1 MQTVTFTCLHCNN
14 LMAVSTEFLGQHVR
28 CPTCNQIVQ
37 APAVAPA
44 PIAAT
49 PSVVPPF
56 EELSIESPRQ
66 ETHESIFGETHDEDL
81 FGTPPPKIEI
91 PPDMPTATPSANG
104 SSHTQFADYPPPSQP
119 AAPAGVDANTGFAN
133 PLVDNPPAAIAET
146 TEMPTIRGGNPFED
160 APAASAPSQA
170 TADPFFS
177 DAGAETSS
185 APAPPATENWAAEE
199 PAQKDSLPR
208 QQLTVRQPHDT
219 LETQKSHKMFLM
231 ILLPYAVIMTLIAGY
246 YAFKYFG
253 GQSTHPL
260 EYVPDVTPEYPRG
273 SDKKSVKMP
282 PPDQELPDK
291 LKVHLGNTLA
301 IGDLEVTP
309 ERIEYRKIAAYQ
321 KLTGKA
327 PTVEASP
334 RCLVLTMRVK
344 NTSTDVWFR
353 PTDGYFDRMFK
364 SDSKDYPRELDRKN
378 IRDNT
383 PRLYVTVNGKREDAS
398 KEQHP
403 YDFIDVGNKRYYG
416 GCILHPVDHD
426 KFNPLPV
433 GLEREY
439 MDGQEN
445 DIKPLNPGEERR
457 LVFAAY
463 PKNGVASEATNH
475 KGPMTWRVLLRRGLV
490 NYKGKD
496 LSVCAVIG
504 VEFNASD
511 IISK

>member
-14 LMAVSTEFLGQHVR
+14 LMAVSTEFLGHQVH
-28 CPTCNQIVQ
+28 CPTCNQIVR

-44 PIAAT
+44 PIEAT
-49 PSVVPPF
+49 QSVAPML

-91 PPDMPTATPSANG
+91 PPGMPMATPSANG
-104 SSHTQFADYPPPSQP
+104 SSHTQFANYPPPSQL
-119 AAPAGVDANTGFAN
+119 AAPAADAYTGFAN
-133 PLVDNPPAAIAET
+133 PLVDNPPAAIGET
-146 TEMPTIRGGNPFED
+146 TEMPTLRGGNPFED
-160 APAASAPSQA
+160 GSAASPAPAA
-170 TADPFFS
+170 TAEQFFN
-177 DAGAETSS
+177 DAGAATTS
-185 APAPPATENWAAEE
+185 PPPPPATENWAADE
-199 PAQKDSLPR
+199 PAQKGSQPR
-208 QQLTVRQPHDT
+208 EQLTVRRPQDT

-260 EYVPDVTPEYPRG
+260 EYIPDVTPEYPRG

-291 LKVHLGNTLA
+291 LKVPLGNSLA
-301 IGDLEVTP
+301 LGDLEVTP

-321 KLTGKA
+321 KLKGKA

-344 NTSTDVWFR
+344 NASTDVWFR

-364 SDSKDYPRELDRKN
+364 SDPKDAPRELDRKN

-383 PRLYVTVNGKREDAS
+383 PRIYVTVNGKREDAN

-403 YDFIDVGNKRYYG
+403 YDFIDVGNKRFYG

-426 KFNPLPV
+426 KYTPLPQ

-439 MDGQEN
+439 MEGQEN
-445 DIKPLNPGEERR
+445 DINPLPPGEERR
-457 LVFAAY
+457 VVFAAY
-463 PKNGVASEATNH
+463 PKNGVANEAMSH
-475 KGPMTWRVLLRRGLV
+475 KGPMIWRVLLRRGLV

-496 LSVCAVIG
+496 LSVCTVVG
-504 VEFNASD
+504 VEFNSSD
-511 IISK
+511 IISR